1 MLRYLAQVAE
11 PRVEAR
17 DDAALARIRGQ
28 ARPGAGAGGL
38 RRSGAADRIKESAW
52 ELLELIDGSLGYAR
66 YEGENPDLRVEVLR
80 PEDIVTDAVSVFR
93 SSMREKGAR
102 TGGRAPA

>member
-52 ELLELIDGSLGYAR
+52 ELLELIDGYAR
-66 YEGENPDLRVEVLR
+66 YEGENPELRVEVLR